1 MNKKYLYLDIAND
14 FTDYLSELKNFSGN
28 TVVAYKTDLMQF
40 GFFLCEFYNIE
51 KNLDKLEIDFQ
62 DIDLNVLKNFLVYLY
77 DRQKIDVKKT
87 PKYSKKSV
95 SRKISVLKSFFK
107 YLVRNKIISGNPA
120 SNLLFPRL
128 PKKLPSYLSYGEM
141 DKLLEEKGISGLRLL
156 DKAVI
161 ELFYGTGIRLSELVN
176 LKMRNTDLKRK
187 LIKVMGKGSKERI
200 VPFGMKAYDA
210 IKNYLEIRS
219 ISDIKKSEY
228 LFIDNKGNKLYPM
241 KVYRM
246 IQKDLSLVT
255 DLKKKSPHVLRHTF
269 ATHLLDKGADIR
281 AVKDLLGHEN
291 LSTTQIYT
299 SVTLEKLKKVY
310 KKSHPRN

>member
-1 MNKKYLYLDIAND
+1 LNKKIQYLDIADD
-14 FTDYLSELKNFSGN
+14 FTEYLSELKNFSRN
-28 TVVAYKTDLMQF
+28 TVVAYKTDLIQF
-40 GFFLCEFYNIE
+40 GFFLCEFYNLE
-51 KNLDKLEIDFQ
+51 KNLEKLKVDFQ
-62 DIDLNVLKNFLVYLY
+62 DVDLNVLKNFLIYLY
-77 DRQKIDVKKT
+77 DQQKIDVKRT
-87 PKYSKKSV
+87 PRYTKKSV

-107 YLVRNKIISGNPA
+107 FLVRNKIIPRNPA
-120 SNLLFPRL
+120 SNLLFPKL
-128 PKKLPSYLSYGEM
+128 PRKLPSYLSYGEM
-141 DKLLEEKGISGLRLL
+141 EKLLDEKGISGLRLL

-161 ELFYGTGIRLSELVN
+161 ELFYSTGIRLSELVN
-176 LKMRNTDLKRK
+176 LKLRNTDLNRK

-200 VPFGMKAYDA
+200 VPFGMKADDA
-210 IKNYLEIRS
+210 IRNYLEIRS
-219 ISDIKKSEY
+219 ISDLKKSEF
-228 LFIDNKGNKLYPM
+228 LFIDNKGNKLYSM

-246 IQKDLSLVT
+246 IKKDLSQVT

-310 KKSHPRN
+310 KKSHPRQ

>member
-1 MNKKYLYLDIAND
+1 MNKKYQYLDIADD
-14 FTDYLSELKNFSGN
+14 FTEFLSDLRNYSGH
-28 TVVAYKTDLMQF
+28 TVAAYKTDLIQF
-40 GFFLCEFYNIE
+40 GFFLCEFYNLE
-51 KNLDKLEIDFQ
+51 KNLEKLEVDFE
-62 DIDLNVLKNFLVYLY
+62 DIDLNVLKNFLVFLY
-77 DRQKIDVKKT
+77 EMQKIDVKRN

-107 YLVRNKIISGNPA
+107 YLVRNKVISRNPA

-128 PKKLPSYLSYGEM
+128 PKKLPSYLSYSEI

-161 ELFYGTGIRLSELVN
+161 ELFYSTGIRLSELVN
-176 LKMRNTDLKRK
+176 LKLRNTDLKRK

-200 VPFGMKAYDA
+200 IPFGTKACDA

-219 ISDIKKSEY
+219 ISDLKKSEF

-246 IQKDLSLVT
+246 IKKDLSLVT

-310 KKSHPRN
+310 KKSHPRE